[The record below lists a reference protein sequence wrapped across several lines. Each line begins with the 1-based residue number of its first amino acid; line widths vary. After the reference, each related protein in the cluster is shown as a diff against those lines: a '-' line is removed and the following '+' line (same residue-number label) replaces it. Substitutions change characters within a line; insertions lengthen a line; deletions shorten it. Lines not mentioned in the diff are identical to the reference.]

1 MASFKRLHKDK
12 LIYDSVQGAKSL
24 NLIKGIK
31 AHKPSSTCV
40 STIIARLNSQ
50 EALIS
55 ESSELQNLMLELE
68 RGTLLKSP

>member
-31 AHKPSSTCV
+31 AHKPQAHASPQLLHV
-40 STIIARLNSQ
+40 QIHKRL
-50 EALIS
+50 
-55 ESSELQNLMLELE
+55 
-68 RGTLLKSP
+68 